1 MRITER
7 VGGDGGEGADERVGR
22 ENGSEGRALFG
33 WRERKEKEEEF
44 EMRGKAKRKRWWWW
58 W

>member
-33 WRERKEKEEEF
+33 WRERKEEEDF
-44 EMRGKAKRKRWWWW
+44 EMRGKAKRKGW
-58 W
+58 